1 MPIALAD
8 LIPVLARRLG
18 VELAPEAIAR
28 ITGYDDPLDD
38 RAAVARLS
46 AHLGWDAPI
55 SIIGRPR
62 ANHFPLL
69 HFSET
74 GGWGMAEQWDD
85 DDRFRV
91 VTPQGVEIRPWR
103 EEDAVLRLVLPDP
116 LRHEIETERAS
127 AIFKRAILR
136 RKGSFAAAALAT
148 VTANIVALAT
158 SLFSMQVYDRV
169 IPSSSYATLWALSI
183 GVVFALLLDFALRST
198 RSLLIERDAAKI
210 DTEVSEFFFARSQA
224 VRLDARPP
232 GIGTMAAQLRGLE
245 QVRGF
250 MSSGS
255 LFLIAD
261 LPFALFFIVVIA
273 LLGGKVALVPLAGF
287 PIALGLGLL
296 FARGIRE
303 ATDRAQ
309 ISGNRKN
316 GLLVESL
323 DAAETVKANRG
334 GWHMLARW
342 NQLMEDVHRNEDP
355 VKRWQAVAGSVFG
368 TLQQLSY
375 VALVA
380 FGAIEVTRGEL
391 TTGAL
396 VACSIIAGR
405 VNGPLLAQLPGFIVQ
420 WSYAKSSLKAL
431 DGILS
436 LPPDRVSEA
445 KSLRPDMLTGPLRL
459 EGIRFAYPGARA
471 GLDIGQLE
479 IRPGERVGLI
489 GGIGSGKTTL
499 LRILSGLY
507 APQAGVMTIGGLD
520 VSHVAS
526 DVLRRHVGY
535 LPQDFRLINGTLRDN
550 LLLGISD
557 PGDNVVLEAARK
569 TGLAHLISSHP
580 LGLDLPID
588 EGGRGLSGGQRTLTG
603 LTRLALIEPRLW
615 LLDEPTAN
623 LDQGTEAIV
632 LDALAARVGAASS
645 FVLVTHKM
653 SLLSL
658 VERVIVL
665 VNGRIGLDGPTGEVL
680 ARLKAASAK
689 RAIETAQPRVRGVA
703 AAANGN
709 G

>member
-1 MPIALAD
+1 MPIALAE
-8 LIPVLARRLG
+8 LIPSLARRQG

-28 ITGYDDPLDD
+28 IEGLDDPLAD
-38 RAAVARLS
+38 RQAMDRL
-46 AHLGWDAPI
+46 ATHLGWDAPVPV
-55 SIIGRPR
+55 IGRPR

-69 HFSET
+69 HFSEE
-74 GGWGMAEQWDD
+74 GGWGLAEQWDD

-91 VTPQGVEIRPWR
+91 VTPAGVEVRPWR
-103 EEDAVLRLVLPDP
+103 EEDLLLRVAPPDP
-116 LRHEIETERAS
+116 LRREAGAERSS
-127 AIFKRAILR
+127 AIFRRAILR
-136 RKGSFAAAALAT
+136 RRGSFAAAALAT
-148 VTANIVALAT
+148 VTANIIALAT

-169 IPSSSYATLWALSI
+169 IPSSGYATLWALSI

-210 DTEVSEFFFARSQA
+210 DTEVSEYFFARSQA

-245 QVRGF
+245 QVRAL

-273 LLGGKVALVPLAGF
+273 LLGGKVALVPLASF
-287 PIALGLGLL
+287 PIAIGLGLL

-303 ATDRAQ
+303 ATNRAH

-334 GWHMLARW
+334 SWHMLARW
-342 NQLMEDVHRNEDP
+342 NRLMEEVHRNEDP
-355 VKRWQAVAGSVFG
+355 VKCWQAVAGTIFG
-368 TLQQLSY
+368 SLQQLAY
-375 VALVA
+375 VALVT
-380 FGAIEVTRGEL
+380 FGAIAVTRGEI

-420 WSYAKSSLKAL
+420 WSYARASLKAL
-431 DGILS
+431 DHILS
-436 LPPDRVSEA
+436 LPPDRPLEA
-445 KSLRPDMLTGPLRL
+445 TSLRPDALPGPLRL
-459 EGIRFAYPGARA
+459 EGVRFAYSGARA
-471 GLDIGQLE
+471 GIDIPNLE
-479 IRPGERVGLI
+479 IQPGERIGLI

-499 LRILSGLY
+499 LRILAGLY
-507 APQAGVMTIGGLD
+507 QPQAGVMTIGGLD
-520 VSHVAS
+520 ANHVAV
-526 DVLRRHVGY
+526 DVLRRHIGY

-550 LLLGISD
+550 LLLGLSD

-569 TGLAHLISSHP
+569 TGLAQLISSHP

-603 LTRLALIEPRLW
+603 LTRLALVEPRLW
-615 LLDEPTAN
+615 LLDEPTAH
-623 LDQGTEAIV
+623 LDQGTEAVV
-632 LDALAARVGAASS
+632 LDAIAARMGPASS
-645 FVLVTHKM
+645 FVLVTHKL

-658 VERVIVL
+658 VDRVIVL
-665 VNGRIGLDGPTGEVL
+665 VNGRIGLDGPTSEVL
-680 ARLKAASAK
+680 ARLKAASTKRRIAK
-689 RAIETAQPRVRGVA
+689 PQPKVRGVA
-703 AAANGN
+703 ANNG
-709 G
+709 